1 MHRNFNFKV
10 LLESG
15 KARVGTITTPHGSI
29 FTPAFIFCATKAS
42 IKSLNIQAVKECGT
56 QIILSNTYHL
66 MLQPGEEVVESLGG
80 LHKMMSWN
88 GPMLTD
94 SGGYQIFSLGYG
106 SVSEEL
112 KGKLRRSSGTS
123 LIKIDESGARFRSY
137 INGST
142 YHLTPER
149 SVEIQRKLGA
159 DLVVVLDE
167 CTPFHTSYEYTNQS
181 MLMSTRWAQRSL
193 EAFKSTDD
201 GSQALYCV
209 IQGGVYSD
217 LRKTSCEFAN
227 NSPFFGHAIGG
238 SLGACKQQMY
248 DIVSLTYDMLDKTRP
263 VHLLG
268 IGNVIDIFHGV
279 LQGIDTFDCVYPT
292 RIARHGAALVK
303 PENRDIHGREYI
315 NLNSA
320 KFRTSTDAIEQDC
333 TCYTCRAHSKGYL
346 HHLLKAKE
354 LLAYSLITIHNI
366 QFMNDLMQ
374 LIRKSISN
382 NNLQHELA
390 RWS

>member
-1 MHRNFNFKV
+1 
-10 LLESG
+10 
-15 KARVGTITTPHGSI
+15 
-29 FTPAFIFCATKAS
+29 
-42 IKSLNIQAVKECGT
+42 
-56 QIILSNTYHL
+56 
-66 MLQPGEEVVESLGG
+66 
-80 LHKMMSWN
+80 
-88 GPMLTD
+88 
-94 SGGYQIFSLGYG
+94 
-106 SVSEEL
+106 
-112 KGKLRRSSGTS
+112 
-123 LIKIDESGARFRSY
+123 
-137 INGST
+137 
-142 YHLTPER
+142 
-149 SVEIQRKLGA
+149 
-159 DLVVVLDE
+159 
-167 CTPFHTSYEYTNQS
+167 
-181 MLMSTRWAQRSL
+181 
-193 EAFKSTDD
+193 
-201 GSQALYCV
+201 
-209 IQGGVYSD
+209 
-217 LRKTSCEFAN
+217 
-227 NSPFFGHAIGG
+227 
-238 SLGACKQQMY
+238 MY

-303 PENRDIHGREYI
+303 PENRDMHGREYI

-333 TCYTCRAHSKGYL
+333 ICYTCRTHSKGYL

-382 NNLQHELA
+382 NSLQQELT